1 MASHTTELRFVSS
14 NKHKINE
21 ATEILASSSI
31 RVIASPLKIEE
42 LQTPDTGK
50 LIRDKVLKAF
60 KDIGRPLF
68 VEHTGLY
75 LEHLGG
81 FPGGLTQVFWDTI
94 QADRFAELFGRL
106 AASNK
111 ATALTAIAYCDGRS
125 IYHFDGE
132 IEGVISDSPRGPRHF
147 QWDCVFQP
155 EGHTQTFAEMGPA
168 KNDISMRKI
177 ALVKLARH
185 LIGTTP

>member
-1 MASHTTELRFVSS
+1 MISHMTELRFVSS
-14 NKHKINE
+14 NEHKIKE
-21 ATEILASSSI
+21 ATDILAPSSI
-31 RVIASPLKIEE
+31 RIIASPLKIEE
-42 LQTPDTGK
+42 LQTPDTQK

-60 KDIGRPLF
+60 EVIGRPLF

-111 ATALTAIAYCDGRS
+111 AKARTAIAYCDGRS

-132 IEGVISDSPRGPRHF
+132 IDGIIADSPRGARHF

-155 EGHTQTFAEMGPA
+155 EGHKETFAEMGPA

-177 ALVKLARH
+177 ALAELARH
-185 LIGTTP
+185 LAGRKR